1 MSTGGVYCD
10 WCKRYVQVAYT
21 LSTPTTASSTA
32 TLGSRLL
39 VLTCGHRI
47 WRE

>member
-21 LSTPTTASSTA
+21 LSTPITAGTA
-32 TLGSRLL
+32 TLGPRLL
-39 VLTCGHRI
+39 ILTCGHRT

>member
-10 WCKRYVQVAYT
+10 WCKRYVQVAST
-21 LSTPTTASSTA
+21 LSTPTTTSATA

-39 VLTCGHRI
+39 ILTCGHRT

>member
-21 LSTPTTASSTA
+21 ISTPTTSGTA

-39 VLTCGHRI
+39 VLTCGHRT